1 MNKIL
6 LQGNLV
12 LTPSRLRK
20 LMAISIMMVVHIAAQ
35 ACIVTTSTSSVDVDC
50 NGACN
55 GSATVTPGGAATP
68 PYTYEWNDLNS
79 QTDSIATGLCAGTY
93 SVTVFDNVGC
103 SDTTTVTIN
112 EPAALTT
119 STSGVDASC
128 FGACDGTATVSV
140 GGGIGPYTYTWNDP
154 GTQNTATAAGLCAGS
169 YNVLVND
176 ANGCS
181 RSSGITVTDIAA
193 IGIDVAA
200 MDDSC
205 GNGNGTATVTASG
218 GTGAYTY
225 LWDGGQTTQTV
236 VGLSEGTYNVT
247 VTDANGCNVNTDLFS
262 AAIISSTPPISNAT
276 ATATNITCNGA
287 ADGMAI
293 ANATTGITPYT
304 YAWSDPGN
312 QTAQTAVGLSTG
324 TYTVTITDAFGCFM
338 TATTSAIT
346 DPPVLTAN
354 VNSNTPPTCAGGS
367 DGTATAGA
375 SGGTGAYT

>member
-1 MNKIL
+1 MISFHERKADRKSHYLKRIFGW
-6 LQGNLV
+6 Q
-12 LTPSRLRK
+12 LRP
-20 LMAISIMMVVHIAAQ
+20 
-35 ACIVTTSTSSVDVDC
+35 C
-50 NGACN
+50 GACS
-55 GSATVTPGGAATP
+55 GSGYYDHDGSP
-68 PYTYEWNDLNS
+68 P
-79 QTDSIATGLCAGTY
+79 C
-93 SVTVFDNVGC
+93 
-103 SDTTTVTIN
+103 
-112 EPAALTT
+112 
-119 STSGVDASC
+119 
-128 FGACDGTATVSV
+128 GACDGTATVSV

-324 TYTVTITDAFGCFM
+324 TYTVTITDVFGCFIDRKS
-338 TATTSAIT
+338 TR
-346 DPPVLTAN
+346 L
-354 VNSNTPPTCAGGS
+354 NSSHVVISYAVFCLKNKNTKH
-367 DGTATAGA
+367 
-375 SGGTGAYT
+375 